1 MLETIDRG
9 IRERR
14 SIEDAC
20 ADLRAKYERRPN
32 ADLARMIEQLEAE
45 IAERRAS
52 KMVANVD
59 LATAGAQE
67 LASAG
72 VVPLRAL
79 LTTSWRPSR

>member
-52 KMVANVD
+52 KVVANVD
-59 LATAGAQE
+59 LGP
-67 LASAG
+67 SAA
-72 VVPLRAL
+72 R
-79 LTTSWRPSR
+79 WCC

>member
-1 MLETIDRG
+1 
-9 IRERR
+9 
-14 SIEDAC
+14 
-20 ADLRAKYERRPN
+20 
-32 ADLARMIEQLEAE
+32 MIEQLEAE

-79 LTTSWRPSR
+79 LTTSWRPSRWDQVLGLAPYGVAD

>member
-45 IAERRAS
+45 FAERRAG
-52 KMVANVD
+52 KVVANVN
-59 LATAGAQE
+59 LGP
-67 LASAG
+67 SAA
-72 VVPLRAL
+72 R
-79 LTTSWRPSR
+79 WWC